1 MCGTGFK
8 NCKTGD
14 FKEPDYIDADIFTPI
29 VKIGEPK
36 VSADKELEPNYL
48 GEAIQGSIP
57 SILDDMNIDESHG
70 CKIDHGLFCVTGKD
84 LDCIGIDD
92 LYLSLIHI

>member
-1 MCGTGFK
+1 MRGTGFK

-36 VSADKELEPNYL
+36 VSADKELDPNNL
-48 GEAIQGSIP
+48 GEA
-57 SILDDMNIDESHG
+57 DDESHG
-70 CKIDHGLFCVTGKD
+70 EKIRRGLFCVTGKD
-84 LDCIGIDD
+84 SDYIDIDD
-92 LYLSLIHI
+92 LY